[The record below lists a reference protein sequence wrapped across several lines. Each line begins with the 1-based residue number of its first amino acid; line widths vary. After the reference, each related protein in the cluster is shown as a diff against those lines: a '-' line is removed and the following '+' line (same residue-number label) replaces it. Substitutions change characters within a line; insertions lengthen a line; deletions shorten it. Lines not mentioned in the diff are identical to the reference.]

1 MRKRLSHWGAKSG
14 QDMSLNGEIRK
25 VMKEEAGAYGG
36 RRSLLNLWDRI
47 AYAQLALWQGGKE
60 AFGARL

>member
-1 MRKRLSHWGAKSG
+1 
-14 QDMSLNGEIRK
+14 MSLNGEIRK